1 MFIPLRD
8 NNPRILRPN
17 VVYAL
22 IIVNVLFF
30 IMGYAVPMD
39 NLGFWKDR
47 FLSGSHLGFIEL
59 FTYQFLH
66 GGWLHLLFN
75 MLFLY
80 IFGDNIEGAMG
91 HGGFLVFYLMCG
103 IGAALSEVYLD
114 PGFGSNGPGVLIGAS
129 GSISGVMG
137 AYILRFPRAKV
148 LTWIFF
154 IIFKEINAVYYIAI
168 WIALQF
174 LSQAR
179 AGAGADVAYM
189 AHIGGFITGMVLYT
203 LYRQLKI
210 HGWL

>member
-1 MFIPLRD
+1 MFLPLRD
-8 NNPRILRPN
+8 NNPRLLRPY
-17 VVYAL
+17 VVYTL
-22 IIVNVLFF
+22 IVANISFYLVSLFVPLEN
-30 IMGYAVPMD
+30 MG
-39 NLGFWKDR
+39 LWKER
-47 FLSGSHLGFIEL
+47 LLSGSHLGFIEL
-59 FTYQFLH
+59 FTYQFVH
-66 GGWLHLLFN
+66 GGWAHLLFN

-91 HGGFLVFYLMCG
+91 HGGFLLFYLLCG
-103 IGAALSEVYLD
+103 IGAAMTEVYFD
-114 PGFGSNGPGVLIGAS
+114 PTFGLNNPGVLIGAS

-154 IIFKEINAVYYIAI
+154 VFFKDISAMYYIGI

-179 AGAGADVAYM
+179 AGSGESVAYM
-189 AHIGGFITGMVLYT
+189 AHIGGFVAGMILYT
-203 LYRQLKI
+203 LYRQMKI